1 MTRRCTAPAKDDTH
15 KSERI
20 WLKHEPYEGRSEV
33 RCQKHPVG
41 LWGGFACLRVFV
53 VPCYPASIRFVME
66 KYDPLDD
73 LPMQFRRHPASPTPS
88 HFSVVTNTPSPE
100 PNSRNQQVMSPSPQA
115 ELRMPTTSQA
125 STQQMTAEAAATAT
139 QALQMHVESEA
150 GSMTLRSLTSFT
162 LQPEHLQE
170 LQESI
175 LLDQGASQDVRSAIV
190 ELSARIQHRTMIQGV
205 GATTQGLQEGCIALE
220 THVAQLAS
228 AVQEQQRFMEQLRE
242 QTLDSSETAR
252 GSVASGGYSYT

>member
-1 MTRRCTAPAKDDTH
+1 MAPAKDDTH

-33 RCQKHPVG
+33 RCQKHLVG

-100 PNSRNQQVMSPSPQA
+100 PNSRNQQNLNRQ
-115 ELRMPTTSQA
+115 
-125 STQQMTAEAAATAT
+125 
-139 QALQMHVESEA
+139 
-150 GSMTLRSLTSFT
+150 
-162 LQPEHLQE
+162 
-170 LQESI
+170 
-175 LLDQGASQDVRSAIV
+175 LL
-190 ELSARIQHRTMIQGV
+190 
-205 GATTQGLQEGCIALE
+205 
-220 THVAQLAS
+220 
-228 AVQEQQRFMEQLRE
+228 
-242 QTLDSSETAR
+242 
-252 GSVASGGYSYT
+252 

>member
-1 MTRRCTAPAKDDTH
+1 MHSDCSRRPEFSPLLRRSVAVGIAYLLLACQVVHKSRSVPCSCPAGAWPLLRMTRRCMAPAKDDTH

-33 RCQKHPVG
+33 RCQKHLVR

-100 PNSRNQQVMSPSPQA
+100 PNSRNQHG
-115 ELRMPTTSQA
+115 LR
-125 STQQMTAEAAATAT
+125 
-139 QALQMHVESEA
+139 
-150 GSMTLRSLTSFT
+150 
-162 LQPEHLQE
+162 
-170 LQESI
+170 
-175 LLDQGASQDVRSAIV
+175 
-190 ELSARIQHRTMIQGV
+190 
-205 GATTQGLQEGCIALE
+205 
-220 THVAQLAS
+220 
-228 AVQEQQRFMEQLRE
+228 
-242 QTLDSSETAR
+242 
-252 GSVASGGYSYT
+252 ASGFKALGLRGLRL